1 MPIGNRGFLYGDG
14 CFETIRLHRG
24 APFRLEAHLTRLHQ
38 SLELLRFESGWSRH
52 DLLQGMR
59 KVVEANHLEDGLV
72 RLTLTAGE
80 RPTTRGTATITT
92 RSLPEI
98 PADPALH
105 VSIHA
110 KRLSGPLS
118 QCKSISRVAESVAL
132 REANEEG
139 AFDAILLNEKGRVA
153 ETTSRNV
160 FLVVDGGLWTP
171 PTYDGALAG
180 VTRAVVIEIARREK
194 IRLKEASVSLQRL
207 RSADEVVI
215 TGSGVGVLGIG
226 SIDGHRVE
234 APGPVTRRLR
244 TAYDSALETESR
256 W

>member
-1 MPIGNRGFLYGDG
+1 
-14 CFETIRLHRG
+14 
-24 APFRLEAHLTRLHQ
+24 
-38 SLELLRFESGWSRH
+38 
-52 DLLQGMR
+52 MR
-59 KVVEANHLEDGLV
+59 KVVEANHVEEGLL
-72 RLTLTAGE
+72 RSTLTAGE
-80 RPTTRGTATITT
+80 RPTTRGIATITT

-98 PADPALH
+98 PTNPALH
-105 VSIHA
+105 ISNRA

-139 AFDAILLNEKGRVA
+139 AFDAILLNESGRVS

-180 VTRAVVIEIARREK
+180 VTRALVMQIARREK
-194 IRLKEASVSLQRL
+194 IRVKEASVSVPNL
-207 RSADEVVI
+207 RSAKEVVI
-215 TGSGVGVLGIG
+215 TGSGVGVLGIA
-226 SIDGHRVE
+226 SIDGHRFD
-234 APGPVTRRLR
+234 APGPVTQRLR
-244 TAYDSALETESR
+244 TAYESALETESR